1 MLLCN
6 LAISDLG
13 VGLAVQ
19 PLYVAVYI
27 AELNKEADLSCKLGA
42 TCQFIAICL
51 GALSLFGVTAIS
63 VDRFLAVYLV
73 NKYRGTVTMK
83 KAKLVV
89 VSLWLV
95 AITYMII
102 HLLNRTVYYIFAII
116 AMIFCLL
123 FTSCN
128 YIAIGRMLQRSHV
141 RTQAYYHIHTG
152 QQNRNIFSIRRY
164 KKTMTTMLYV
174 YGVFLLCYLPYLR
187 FTLTRIRFEH
197 SSTIQGVNLIT
208 LTPCIITLTPCI
220 ITLTPCIITSF
231 LVLFNS
237 TLNPFLYYWR
247 IPEMRLRIKQLF
259 GRATAG
265 NRSTRVIELN
275 WV

>member
-1 MLLCN
+1 
-6 LAISDLG
+6 
-13 VGLAVQ
+13 
-19 PLYVAVYI
+19 
-27 AELNKEADLSCKLGA
+27 
-42 TCQFIAICL
+42 
-51 GALSLFGVTAIS
+51 
-63 VDRFLAVYLV
+63 
-73 NKYRGTVTMK
+73 MK

-152 QQNRNIFSIRRY
+152 QQNRIIFSIRRY

-187 FTLTRIRFEH
+187 FTLTRIHFER

-208 LTPCIITLTPCI
+208 
-220 ITLTPCIITSF
+220 SF
-231 LVLFNS
+231 LVDESLPVLLENPRDAPANQATLRSRNS
-237 TLNPFLYYWR
+237 R
-247 IPEMRLRIKQLF
+247 KQIHS
-259 GRATAG
+259 GYRT
-265 NRSTRVIELN
+265 
-275 WV
+275 